1 MSILGGS
8 VPGTKKYKKEKKGLP
23 SVTKKQ
29 KESDE
34 KKAWLKK
41 TRNSPAAKSGAFSDD
56 ERWALHQKT
65 KSKGT
70 SKSTTTSKQKTS
82 KPSTSGV
89 KRPVGSQGGRKSRYS
104 SGVNTPEKR
113 AADKKKRE
121 EREATR
127 ASVIKQNQA
136 RNRRRGT
143 GVSKS
148 SKSTPQKTQKK
159 SNLRITTWR
168 DLE

>member
-1 MSILGGS
+1 MSQLGGS
-8 VPGTKKYKKEKKGLP
+8 VPGTKRYKKEKKGLP

-41 TRNSPAAKSGAFSDD
+41 TRNSPAARSGAFSDD
-56 ERWALHQKT
+56 ERWALHQKS

-82 KPSTSGV
+82 KSSGV
-89 KRPVGSQGGRKSRYS
+89 QRPVGGMGGSKSRYS

-113 AADKKKRE
+113 AADKKRRE

-127 ASVIKQNQA
+127 ESVKKQNQA

-143 GVSKS
+143 GVGNS
-148 SKSTPQKTQKK
+148 SKSTPQKKQKK